1 MSRVKR
7 VRLVLVLFAALLA
20 FLAAGCGGGG
30 APGGAAEVA
39 PADAAFYVVV
49 DADFEGD
56 QWDAV
61 QELASRFPGGED
73 LIGRIVQEI
82 ESESGEALDFEQDV
96 DPALGPEVA
105 FVVLAPEP
113 NSDHDG
119 TVVVLTQPDDE
130 EALQR
135 LIERGDEPAVSRAVE
150 DWQAISDDDAALDR
164 YEAALEGGRLADS
177 ERFEDAMDGLD
188 EDVLVTVYGDLQRA
202 QEAAVTESDGQPDP
216 FDAFFPDGEAP
227 VFGGTARAEGDGARL
242 DGQLVYSED
251 VEDTPFS
258 IEPYDAELPDQVPAD
273 VLAYLSFNDLERAIS
288 AYRDTIA
295 EADPEF
301 ERGIGMAE
309 AFLGV
314 SIEEDIAPL
323 FAEEGAVYV
332 RQGALIPEVT
342 LVTQVEDE
350 QQALGTLDDVVA
362 GIGGFVGTG
371 EPQRREVD
379 GIEVREIPISPPVSV
394 SYAAFDGLLVLTTS
408 ADGIAD
414 LRADEDRLADDEA
427 YQDAL
432 DQAGVP
438 GETSG
443 FAYVDLEET
452 LPLLFGFAE
461 AGLGETSDA
470 RQYTDPLT
478 SLVFWGD
485 QEGSTQSFSVFVG
498 VE

>member
-7 VRLVLVLFAALLA
+7 VRLISVLFATLLA

-30 APGGAAEVA
+30 APGGAAEVV

-56 QWDAV
+56 QWAAV
-61 QELASRFPGGED
+61 QELASRFPGGEG
-73 LIGRIVQEI
+73 LIGRIVEEI
-82 ESESGEALDFEQDV
+82 ESESGAALDFEQDV

-113 NSDHDG
+113 NSDDDG

-130 EALQR
+130 AALQR
-135 LIERGDEPAVSRAVE
+135 LIEKGDEPAVSRAIE

-188 EDVLVTVYGDLQRA
+188 EDVLVSIYGDLQRA
-202 QEAAVTESDGQPDP
+202 QEAADIQSEGQPDP
-216 FDAFFPDGEAP
+216 FEAFFPGDEAP
-227 VFGGTARAEGDGARL
+227 VFGGTARAEGEGARL
-242 DGQLVYSED
+242 DGQLVYAGD

-258 IEPYDAELPDQVPAD
+258 VEPYDAELPEQVPGD
-273 VLAYLSFNDLERAIS
+273 VLAFLSFNELEQAIS
-288 AYRDTIA
+288 AYRDAIA
-295 EADPEF
+295 ETDPEF
-301 ERGIGMAE
+301 ESQLGMAE
-309 AFLGV
+309 GFLGV
-314 SIEEDIAPL
+314 SLEEDIAPL
-323 FAEEGAVYV
+323 FAGEGAVYV

-342 LVTQVEDE
+342 LVTEIEDE
-350 QQALGTLDDVVA
+350 AQAVGTLDDVVA
-362 GIGGFVGTG
+362 GIGAFVGTG
-371 EPQRREVD
+371 QPESREVD
-379 GIEVREIPISPPVSV
+379 GVEVREVPISPPFSL
-394 SYAAFDGLLVLTTS
+394 SYAAFDGLLVVTTS

-461 AGLGETSDA
+461 VGLGETSDA

-478 SLVFWGD
+478 SLVVWGEQD
-485 QEGSTQSFSVFVG
+485 GSTQSFSVFVG
-498 VE
+498 IE